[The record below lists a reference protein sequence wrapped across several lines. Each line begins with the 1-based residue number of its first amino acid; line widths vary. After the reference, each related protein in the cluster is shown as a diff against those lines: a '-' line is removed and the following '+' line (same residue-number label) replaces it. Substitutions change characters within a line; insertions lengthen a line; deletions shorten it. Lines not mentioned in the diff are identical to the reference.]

1 MSFCFTTSIL
11 LRCCGVSLLHIIEV
25 ALAVEGLLSLLLPF
39 NCSAFDCIGRGYCSV
54 LAHVWH
60 IPPVLRLRF
69 KALQETIDNLNP
81 LLRAGDE
88 PL

>member
-39 NCSAFDCIGRGYCSV
+39 NCSAFDCIGRGYCSEPTREFFFKGAMPSDCSC
-54 LAHVWH
+54 LAYPSC
-60 IPPVLRLRF
+60 I
-69 KALQETIDNLNP
+69 AT
-81 LLRAGDE
+81 
-88 PL
+88 